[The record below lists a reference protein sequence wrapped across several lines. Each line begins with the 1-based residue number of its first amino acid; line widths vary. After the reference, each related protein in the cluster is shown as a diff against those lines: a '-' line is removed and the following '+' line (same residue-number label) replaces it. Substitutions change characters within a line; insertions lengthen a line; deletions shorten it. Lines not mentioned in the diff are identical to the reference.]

1 MPQPNRSPQV
11 GFAVGSLVGESVGA
25 MLVGSNVNGVPVGSI
40 VVGLYVGS
48 MVVGKPVVG
57 DADGDCDGDC
67 DNLTVRCDFDKHTPL
82 RL

>member
-1 MPQPNRSPQV
+1 
-11 GFAVGSLVGESVGA
+11 
-25 MLVGSNVNGVPVGSI
+25 MLVGSNVNGVSVGSI

>member
-1 MPQPNRSPQV
+1 
-11 GFAVGSLVGESVGA
+11 
-25 MLVGSNVNGVPVGSI
+25 
-40 VVGLYVGS
+40 LYVGS